1 MAVGE
6 WGDRPLLLAVDADAR
21 LLGRIEGELQRAF
34 GADFRVRGELLPE
47 DAVRTL
53 QGARHRQE
61 RVAVVLVDDSL
72 ADSARAEIFETAR
85 SLHPNARRALLVPW
99 GAWAHPESAQKIL
112 RSMAVGDISYYVLK
126 PWITPDELFHRVVAE
141 FVQEWSRS
149 EPANDR
155 EVVVVAPQQSGRAY
169 AVSDLL
175 GRNGIPHAFRSRDSE
190 LGRSVL
196 AELGHP
202 EGEVVVWM
210 PAIGGTQLIDP
221 TDAEILEAW
230 GIPTTL
236 RGADPDFDLLVV
248 GAGPAGLG
256 AAVYA
261 SSEGIRTLVVEREAI
276 GGQAGM
282 SSLIR
287 NYLGFSRGLSGAEL
301 VQRGYQQAWVFGAHF
316 VVTREVER
324 LTPQERGGFVAQIT
338 DVGEVR
344 ARAVVISA
352 GVSYRRL
359 GVPSLEELSGH
370 GVYYGASVSA
380 AQALTGL
387 RAAVVGAGN
396 SAGQAALHL
405 ARYCARVHMIV
416 RGSNLADSMSAYL
429 INAIAVQPLIKVHLN
444 TEVVGGHGDGQ
455 LEWVTLSNRISGQE
469 QELPLESLFVMIG
482 ARPRTEWLPT
492 EVDRD
497 QHGFLYTGAQA
508 ASCDSWT
515 LARLPHPHET
525 TVPGLFAVGDVRS
538 GSVKRVASAVGE
550 GSVVVSEIHQFL
562 AAPHG

>member
-1 MAVGE
+1 M
-6 WGDRPLLLAVDADAR
+6 
-21 LLGRIEGELQRAF
+21 
-34 GADFRVRGELLPE
+34 
-47 DAVRTL
+47 
-53 QGARHRQE
+53 
-61 RVAVVLVDDSL
+61 VLVDDSL

-261 SSEGIRTLVVEREAI
+261 SSEGIRT
-276 GGQAGM
+276 
-282 SSLIR
+282 
-287 NYLGFSRGLSGAEL
+287 
-301 VQRGYQQAWVFGAHF
+301 
-316 VVTREVER
+316 
-324 LTPQERGGFVAQIT
+324 
-338 DVGEVR
+338 
-344 ARAVVISA
+344 
-352 GVSYRRL
+352 
-359 GVPSLEELSGH
+359 
-370 GVYYGASVSA
+370 
-380 AQALTGL
+380 
-387 RAAVVGAGN
+387 
-396 SAGQAALHL
+396 
-405 ARYCARVHMIV
+405 
-416 RGSNLADSMSAYL
+416 
-429 INAIAVQPLIKVHLN
+429 
-444 TEVVGGHGDGQ
+444 
-455 LEWVTLSNRISGQE
+455 
-469 QELPLESLFVMIG
+469 
-482 ARPRTEWLPT
+482 
-492 EVDRD
+492 
-497 QHGFLYTGAQA
+497 
-508 ASCDSWT
+508 
-515 LARLPHPHET
+515 
-525 TVPGLFAVGDVRS
+525 
-538 GSVKRVASAVGE
+538 
-550 GSVVVSEIHQFL
+550 VVV
-562 AAPHG
+562 